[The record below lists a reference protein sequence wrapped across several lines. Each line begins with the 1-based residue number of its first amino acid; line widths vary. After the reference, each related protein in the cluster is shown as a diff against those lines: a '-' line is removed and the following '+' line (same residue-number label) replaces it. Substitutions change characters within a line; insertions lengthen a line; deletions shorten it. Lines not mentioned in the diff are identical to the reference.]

1 MPPIAVFGSLGI
13 SCRRSACSFA
23 SKLVGI
29 LTALTNP
36 EIDLTNLTIPLPMP
50 VSSNAR
56 VIGRNFIFIGLE
68 AVITLVCALLTTVV
82 IARVIGPTRLGYF
95 NLIFWLTSITCSV
108 GSLGIPLTTFKYM
121 GEFLG
126 GGQKELARAVFFY
139 NLWAQTVIA
148 SVLTVIS
155 MIAVLTFVDPA
166 YRVCSALLVL
176 SMVPNMITFVPSQ
189 ANSAAEDAALNTRG
203 ALVGAVVY
211 VIAVAVSL
219 LLGWNLIG
227 IAAGVLLYRAA
238 ELAVK
243 ILPVLRSMKTVAAV
257 PLPREI
263 RKRMFSFSGLST
275 GLMIL
280 QIVIWDRSDI
290 IFLKLLQPD
299 IRQLAFF
306 SVCFS
311 VADRLMRVPQ
321 TFANALSATQ
331 MAEYGRDKNRLFKM
345 TSQASTYV
353 LMGALPILIGIACI
367 GGPFVR
373 VMYGP
378 QYLQAIPVFIVV
390 ALLSIPKAVL
400 TPAQSLLY
408 SAEDLGFILKWGCI
422 SAAINVLLDVAL
434 IPSQGAIGAAWA
446 NGVAQTIA
454 AVSIW
459 GRVLARYPVRI
470 DMPALLR
477 LAAATLTMAIVVLGI
492 VATPLSALMKLSV
505 AVPAGVVVFLIT
517 SRLFMVLQKDDRRRL
532 LVLSAL
538 LPAPVASSFSR
549 LVDFLV
555 PQTPVAEISR

>member
-1 MPPIAVFGSLGI
+1 LSNKPAD
-13 SCRRSACSFA
+13 
-23 SKLVGI
+23 I
-29 LTALTNP
+29 LTTLSNP
-36 EIDLTNLTIPLPMP
+36 EIGLTTLALPASTLVP
-50 VSSNAR
+50 GNAK
-56 VIGRNFIFIGLE
+56 VIGRNFIFMGLE
-68 AVITLVCALLTTVV
+68 VVITLVCTLLTTVV

-126 GGQKELARAVFFY
+126 GGKKELARAVFFY

-148 SVLTVIS
+148 CVLTAIGMV
-155 MIAVLTFVDPA
+155 AVFTLVDPA
-166 YRVCSALLVL
+166 YRVCSILLVL

-203 ALVGAVVY
+203 AFVGAIVY
-211 VIAVAVSL
+211 VVAVAASL

-227 IAAGVLLYRAA
+227 IAAGVLLYRTA

-243 ILPVLRSMKTVAAV
+243 TVPVLKSMKSVPKL

-311 VADRLMRVPQ
+311 VADRLMRMPQ

-331 MAEYGRDKNRLFKM
+331 MAEYGRDKDRLFRM
-345 TSQASTYV
+345 TSKASTYV
-353 LMGALPILIGIACI
+353 LLGALPILIGLACI

-378 QYLQAIPVFIVV
+378 QYLPAIPVFIVV
-390 ALLSIPKAVL
+390 ALLSIPRAIL
-400 TPAQSLLY
+400 TPAQTLLY
-408 SAEDLGFILKWGCI
+408 SAEDLGFVLKWGCVA
-422 SAAINVLLDVAL
+422 AAINVLLDLTL
-434 IPSQGAIGAAWA
+434 IPSHGALGAAWA

-454 AVSIW
+454 AVTIW
-459 GRVLARYPVRI
+459 GRVLVRYPVRI
-470 DMPALLR
+470 DMPVLLR
-477 LAAATLTMAIVVLGI
+477 LAAATLAMAIVVLSI
-492 VATPLSALMKLSV
+492 VAMPLSPLLKLSI
-505 AVPAGVVVFLIT
+505 AVPAGAIVFLIT

-532 LVLSAL
+532 LQFSAL
-538 LPAPVASSFSR
+538 LPTPISSSFNR
-549 LVDFLV
+549 LVDFLI
-555 PQTPVAEISR
+555 PQPAVVEVAR